1 MFGIK
6 RKLIK
11 IKNFIGNNIQ
21 KTKDKVLYKKQL
33 KYVKTKNN
41 RFCQVSSYPIL
52 NEKYMA
58 PHFNRHYFYHPAWAA
73 RVLADIKPEKHI
85 DISSTIN
92 FMSHISAFIPT
103 EYYEYNVPKI
113 ELDNLKI
120 DHCDLLSLPFA
131 DNSVFSLSCMHVI
144 EHIGL
149 GRYGDAFDLDADLK
163 AVNELKR
170 VLAKNGHLLF
180 VVPISSY
187 PRIEFNA
194 HRIYSY
200 KMVLEM
206 FESFNLKEFCLIPDS
221 GKIIRY
227 AREKDCENQ
236 RHACGC
242 FHFIKI
248 WN

>member
-1 MFGIK
+1 MTILKKFFK
-6 RKLIK
+6 RTILFFVNTPGFLKE
-11 IKNFIGNNIQ
+11 KNKYHRLLKFVLSNNERFPRV
-21 KTKDKVLYKKQL
+21 TK
-33 KYVKTKNN
+33 
-41 RFCQVSSYPIL
+41 YPIL

-58 PHFNRHYFYHPAWAA
+58 PHFDRHYFYHPAWAA

-92 FMSHISAFIPT
+92 FMSLISAFIPT
-103 EYYEYNVPKI
+103 EYYEYNTPEI

-120 DHCDLLSLPFA
+120 NHCDLLSLPFA

-180 VVPISSY
+180 VVPISSN

-206 FESFNLKEFCLIPDS
+206 FKDLNLAEFCLIPDS

-227 AREKDCENQ
+227 AKGEDCEKQ
-236 RHACGC
+236 RYACGC
-242 FHFIKI
+242 FHFIK
-248 WN
+248 NKD

>member
-1 MFGIK
+1 MFSIK
-6 RKLIK
+6 QKLIK
-11 IKNFIGNNIQ
+11 IKIFIKNHINI
-21 KTKDKVLYKKQL
+21 KDRFLYEKQL
-33 KYVKTKNN
+33 KELRTKDN
-41 RFCQVSSYPIL
+41 RFQNICKYPIL

-58 PHFNRHYFYHPAWAA
+58 PHFGRHYFYHPAWAA
-73 RVLADIKPEKHI
+73 RVLADIRPEKHI

-92 FMSHISAFIPT
+92 FVSHISAFIPT
-103 EYYEYNVPKI
+103 EYYEYNIPEIK
-113 ELDNLKI
+113 LDNLKI
-120 DHCDLLSLPFA
+120 NHCDLLSLPFA
-131 DNSVFSLSCMHVI
+131 DNSVVSLSCMHVI

-180 VVPISSY
+180 VVPISSN

-206 FESFNLKEFCLIPDS
+206 FRDLNQAEFCLIPDS
-221 GKIIRY
+221 GEIIRY
-227 AREKDCENQ
+227 AKEEDCENQ
-236 RHACGC
+236 RYACGC
-242 FHFIKI
+242 FHFIK
-248 WN
+248 NKD